1 MEVDDA
7 SLYHNLLPLDS
18 IKLMGESVGVSNIND
33 DAAVKLSEDLEYR
46 LKEIVQD
53 AMKFMRQMKRKVL
66 TCSDMD
72 YALRAKNLEPL
83 YGFTTTEYIP
93 FRHTSGGG
101 KDLYFTD
108 EKELGLVELV
118 NSPLARLPCDVSVRA
133 HWLCVEG
140 VQPVIPENPPP
151 ATLEGQRN
159 VAVGASMPMVDS
171 NDPASKMKRIKFD
184 KKSKKD
190 EFVGTEWSKL
200 KPLQAHALSLEQQL
214 YYKEIT
220 EACIGISVESK
231 CQEALSSISNDP
243 GLYQLV
249 PQFVSFIT
257 EGIKVNIS
265 QRNLMVLK
273 HLVRMIGALLDNST
287 LLLEKYLHELVPALI
302 SCLINKQV
310 STRPESDDQWSM
322 RENAAKVLAKLC
334 RKYSNSINNIQPR
347 VTRILCQ
354 ALRSGSS
361 TVVSSPN
368 QSLAVHY
375 GVMAGLCELGSE
387 AITSLVV
394 PRLKQEGALIRTAL
408 NLPGKPAEHVA
419 ANRLQSLLLRHCPA
433 VLVGLR
439 PATDTAVQYQTD
451 YGSLGVPLFNQVK
464 SHRQIRGSG
473 GHTTV
478 SSRIL
483 SGSLAKPGSTVKSRP
498 PPLNISSA
506 KISTAARTQS
516 SPVVTSL
523 SSPSIAAAL
532 HLVTQVATKS
542 NPSTPTALTT
552 PNAAIPPNLLS
563 ALGSS
568 SSILGE
574 QITTPMA
581 SGSNGGSS
589 GRGRIGSTGS
599 KGSGRGSRTPSATP
613 SPKVAETLSGRSSRE
628 SSSGPSQKLA
638 VDIPSGVD

>member
-7 SLYHNLLPLDS
+7 SMFHNLLPVDS

-33 DAAVKLSEDLEYR
+33 DAAVKLSEDLEHR

-53 AMKFMRQMKRKVL
+53 ATKFMRRMKRKVL
-66 TCSDMD
+66 TCSDVD

-101 KDLYFTD
+101 KDLYFAD

-140 VQPVIPENPPP
+140 IQPVIPENPPP
-151 ATLEGQRN
+151 ATLDGQRN
-159 VAVGASMPMVDS
+159 VAVGASVPVVDS
-171 NDPASKMKRIKFD
+171 SDPASKLKKIKFD
-184 KKSKKD
+184 KKSKKE

-220 EACIGISVESK
+220 EACIGISAESK

-273 HLVRMIGALLDNST
+273 HLVRMIGALLENST

-310 STRPESDDQWSM
+310 CMRPESDDQWSM
-322 RENAAKVLAKLC
+322 RENAAKVLAKMC
-334 RKYSNSINNIQPR
+334 RKYSNSVNNIQPR

-354 ALRSGSS
+354 ALKSGSS
-361 TVVSSPN
+361 SVVVASTPN

-387 AITSLVV
+387 AITSLVI
-394 PRLKQEGALIRTAL
+394 PRLKQEGVLIRTAL
-408 NLPGKPAEHVA
+408 NLPGKPAEHMA

-433 VLVGLR
+433 VLVSLR
-439 PATDTAVQYQTD
+439 LATDTVIQYQTD

-464 SHRQIRGSG
+464 SHRQIKGAG
-473 GHTTV
+473 GHSV
-478 SSRIL
+478 LSSRIVGSVVK
-483 SGSLAKPGSTVKSRP
+483 SGSATKSRP

-506 KISTAARTQS
+506 KITTATRTQS

-542 NPSTPTALTT
+542 NPSTPGMST
-552 PNAAIPPNLLS
+552 PSATIPPNLLS

-574 QITTPMA
+574 QISASLA

-589 GRGRIGSTGS
+589 GRGRISSTGS
-599 KGSGRGSRTPSATP
+599 KGSGRGSRTPSTTP
-613 SPKVAETLSGRSSRE
+613 SPKVAETASGRNSRE
-628 SSSGPSQKLA
+628 SSSGPSQKPV
-638 VDIPSGVD
+638 VDVP